1 MGRAIA
7 AFISAPLVGLLA
19 IGAVTRTL
27 DIGLLA
33 AIVAYP
39 IAFIVG
45 VPMFFLFR
53 RRGWFHWWQV
63 TVGGALCAVPFIAFY
78 LLASEPLHIA
88 NAGLMNSLYLLG
100 CGATIGIAFWAL
112 GVWGN
117 AALTAQPTRT
127 RA

>member
-19 IGAVTRTL
+19 FGAATRTL

-33 AIVAYP
+33 AMVAYP
-39 IAFIVG
+39 IALLFG
-45 VPMFFLFR
+45 LPLFFLFKR
-53 RRGWFHWWQV
+53 RSRFRWWQV
-63 TVGGALCAVPFIAFY
+63 TLGGVVCAVPFIAFY
-78 LLASEPLHIA
+78 LLTSQPSHVA
-88 NAGLMNSLYLLG
+88 NHGLTNSLYLLG

-112 GVWGN
+112 GVWDN
-117 AALTAQPTRT
+117 SALTAQPTRT

>member
-19 IGAVTRTL
+19 IGGLTGTL

-33 AIVAYP
+33 AMVAYP
-39 IAFIVG
+39 IAIVFG
-45 VPMFFLFR
+45 VPLFFLFK
-53 RRGWFHWWQV
+53 RRGWFRWWQV
-63 TVGGALCAVPFIAFY
+63 TVGGALCAVPFIGFY
-78 LLASEPLHIA
+78 LLTSEPMHIA
-88 NAGLMNSLYLLG
+88 TAGLMNSLYLLG
-100 CGATIGIAFWAL
+100 CGAVIGIAYWAL

-117 AALTAQPTRT
+117 SALTAQPTRT